1 MRDVVGAAT
10 AGQTYYRTCMDN
22 TIKYMSSY
30 RIPKDVQNRV
40 KTWYNYTWQS
50 QGMLGKKIIL
60 WRLHVYTVCITH
72 LPFCSHCTSNCFF
85 PDEQELLTQLPDKM
99 RLDIA
104 IDVNYS
110 IVSKVPLF
118 QVGIP
123 KNTLKW

>member
-50 QGMLGKKIIL
+50 QGMLGKDSL
-60 WRLHVYTVCITH
+60 TQ
-72 LPFCSHCTSNCFF
+72 CSHAWMYVK
-85 PDEQELLTQLPDKM
+85 DLTLPSD
-99 RLDIA
+99 LC
-104 IDVNYS
+104 
-110 IVSKVPLF
+110 VPSR
-118 QVGIP
+118 
-123 KNTLKW
+123 

>member
-10 AGQTYYRTCMDN
+10 AAQTYYRTCVDN

-30 RIPKDVQNRV
+30 RIPRDVQNRV

-50 QGMLGKKIIL
+50 QGMLGKEEAGCVSVESEML
-60 WRLHVYTVCITH
+60 
-72 LPFCSHCTSNCFF
+72 SHASVHH

-118 QVGIP
+118 QVRKRP
-123 KNTLKW
+123 